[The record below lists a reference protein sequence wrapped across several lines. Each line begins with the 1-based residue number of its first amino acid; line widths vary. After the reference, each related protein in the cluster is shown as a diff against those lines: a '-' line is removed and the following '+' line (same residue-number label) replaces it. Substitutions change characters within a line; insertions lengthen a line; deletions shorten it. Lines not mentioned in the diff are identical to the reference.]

1 MESSPITRL
10 QDTITTSRLRLRNYL
25 KNLITITIT
34 ITLQL

>member
-1 MESSPITRL
+1 MYSSPITRL
-10 QDTITTSRLRLRNYL
+10 QDTITISRLHNYL